1 MKSVD
6 RCAVALAALALCCS
20 RVEAGSQIRL
30 VAVARPEPTVTVEL
44 TATNDGDEAA
54 GVLRPEVNFDH
65 RTSTAPTLPRLGP
78 GEHHTWTIP
87 LAPPPGTGSYPI
99 AIRLDFQRVDA
110 TPDAAVTVT
119 TVTTPDAPPSGV
131 RVEMAIP
138 PLSHVSNVR
147 LTLDNAQAETVG
159 GRLAVVIPAPLF
171 IEPESQAVQ
180 VEGQGRKEVPLVIE
194 RRGAAA
200 QTFPLF
206 AIFEFTRDGVHHTV
220 LATGRLEAT
229 GEAGAPR
236 RPVWIGVGALVTAL
250 AALAFALWR
259 SSPARRQR

>member
-1 MKSVD
+1 MRSVVV
-6 RCAVALAALALCCS
+6 CAAAFAGLLLCTCD
-20 RVEAGSQIRL
+20 ADAAAQLRL

-44 TATNDGDEAA
+44 TATNDGDEAV
-54 GVLRPEVNFDH
+54 GVLRPELNFEH
-65 RTSTAPTLPRLGP
+65 RTTTAPTFPRLGP

-87 LAPPPGTGSYPI
+87 LAPPPGRGSYPI

-119 TVTTPDAPPSGV
+119 TVTTDDAPPSGV
-131 RVEMAIP
+131 RAELKVP
-138 PLSHVSNVR
+138 PLSHVSNVT
-147 LTLDNAQAETVG
+147 LTLENAQAGAVG

-171 IEPESQAVQ
+171 IEPESQAVD
-180 VEGQGRKEVPLVIE
+180 VAGQGRKDIPLVIE

-206 AIFEFTRDGVHHTV
+206 AIYEFTRDGVHQTV
-220 LATGRLEAT
+220 LATGSLEAT
-229 GEAGAPR
+229 GEATAPR
-236 RPVWIGVGALVTAL
+236 LPVWIGMGALAAAL
-250 AALAFALWR
+250 GALAFALRR